1 MANYK
6 VTVSGASKELSAK
19 EKIMLKD
26 TSNAIKLDDA
36 CEGSPLTFSPYMYV
50 ILSVHNE
57 KSDDKDYTQYLI
69 VDKEGNKY
77 VTGSKSFW
85 ASFID
90 IWEEMQDITNE
101 DGTVEE
107 YIIEVYK
114 RDSKNYKGKKFI
126 SCSLVG

>member
-1 MANYK
+1 MTNYK
-6 VTVSGASKELSAK
+6 VTVTEASRELSAK

-26 TSNAIKLDDA
+26 TSNAIKLDEA
-36 CEGSPLTFSPYMYV
+36 CEVSPLTFSPVMYA

-57 KSDDKDYTQYLI
+57 KSEDKDYMQYLI

-85 ASFID
+85 QSFID
-90 IWEEMQDITNE
+90 IWEEMQGIVNE
-101 DGTVEE
+101 DGSVED